1 MLRRQ
6 RRGTSEECIDEMN
19 QIRHLLG
26 YSLSSRGGRRG
37 LGREAGKDIGNTL
50 GKDMGNT
57 LALHPPAEE
66 RPAGGGAQR

>member
-1 MLRRQ
+1 MSPGVFVTDVP
-6 RRGTSEECIDEMN
+6 GTY
-19 QIRHLLG
+19 L
-26 YSLSSRGGRRG
+26 SLSSRGGRRG